1 MTTQKELI
9 DFWKHEERAVFKG
22 WNFSYV
28 EGRMIEEETPWSYE
42 TLAMALM
49 GEAADMLDMGT
60 GGGERLLSMREA
72 WPEKVVVTEGYA
84 PNVKLARQNLAPL
97 GVQVF
102 DVPGE
107 VTAELPF
114 DDSSFDLI
122 INRHTGYGFFEVERV
137 LRENGRFLTQ
147 QIESAY
153 AYDLKLAFGVDVPE
167 KEPSLMRAL
176 RYLLQTNLRLER
188 AEGWTGSLVFT
199 DVGAIVYY
207 LKAIPWIVEDFSV
220 ETHLPYLLALQERLD
235 RGEKLEYIAAK
246 YMLQA
251 KKAAD
256 SKQ

>member
-9 DFWKHEERAVFKG
+9 DFWKHEEQAVFEG
-22 WNFSYV
+22 WDFSYV
-28 EGRMIEEETPWSYE
+28 DGRMIEEETPWSYE

-49 GEAADMLDMGT
+49 DEAANLLDMGT

-72 WPEKVVVTEGYA
+72 WPEGVVVTEGYP

-102 DVPGE
+102 DVPSE

-114 DDSSFDLI
+114 ADGSFDLI

-147 QIESAY
+147 QIESAW
-153 AYDLKLAFGVDVPE
+153 AYDLKLAFGIQPPK

-176 RYLLQTNLRLER
+176 RYLLKTNLWVER
-188 AEGWTGSLVFT
+188 AEAWTGTLTFT

-207 LKAIPWIVEDFSV
+207 LKAIPWIVEGFSV
-220 ETHLPYLLALQERLD
+220 ETHLSNLLALQERLD
-235 RGEKLEYIAAK
+235 RGEKLEFIAAK
-246 YMLQA
+246 YLLQA
-251 KKAAD
+251 RKAVD
-256 SKQ
+256 SNQ